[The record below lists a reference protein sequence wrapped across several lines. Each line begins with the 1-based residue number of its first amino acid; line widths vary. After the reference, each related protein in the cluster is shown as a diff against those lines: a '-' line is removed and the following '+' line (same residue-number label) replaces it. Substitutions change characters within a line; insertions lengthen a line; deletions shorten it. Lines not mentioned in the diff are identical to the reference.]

1 MVQARPHPEVQ
12 AGTGGLEPPTFTSVA
27 WCSVQ
32 LSYVPGSRR
41 WDSNPHPPGSK
52 PGALPDCA
60 TPRDPS
66 VLRFSFCAHPDR
78 DTPRLWTYPV
88 SECDESHSD
97 APPLRT
103 GRVRA
108 IKRETQRRAP
118 RSEAVFP
125 APTGVVRR
133 SGPTGLNAPLQ
144 ARRAVKSAVL
154 LRLQL
159 RRSPRR
165 PRKSAQSQRTHGE
178 QQTSA
183 RLELKRRPED
193 VACRVHDSAFERDE
207 PTRSLRTRQAFIA
220 INFRLSRVLVFDARP
235 ECSHHRFG
243 SPPEVPEA
251 RPKLLKP
258 SPAGPRS

>member
-1 MVQARPHPEVQ
+1 
-12 AGTGGLEPPTFTSVA
+12 
-27 WCSVQ
+27 
-32 LSYVPGSRR
+32 
-41 WDSNPHPPGSK
+41 
-52 PGALPDCA
+52 
-60 TPRDPS
+60 
-66 VLRFSFCAHPDR
+66 
-78 DTPRLWTYPV
+78 V
-88 SECDESHSD
+88 S
-97 APPLRT
+97 
-103 GRVRA
+103 
-108 IKRETQRRAP
+108 
-118 RSEAVFP
+118 P

-144 ARRAVKSAVL
+144 AQRAVKSAVL

-159 RRSPRR
+159 RRLPRR

-207 PTRSLRTRQAFIA
+207 PTRSPRTRQAFVA
-220 INFRLSRVLVFDARP
+220 INFRLSRVLVFDAPP
-235 ECSHHRFG
+235 ECSHHHFG